1 MLYHGLQ
8 VALIQQSHAAA
19 LVGGGPVVGLAGKGD
34 GGLQG
39 DLRVALPEVQ
49 NRLAEIQVGSLG
61 HAAQEVAEALA
72 VGLLQGLVQPGFQ
85 GQAPGASLRPQ
96 GSRTGRWPEK
106 QQVTA
111 GSKGMPPF
119 RGLWGL
125 FSLWYNW
132 DCQKSTKIP
141 AKI

>member
-8 VALIQQSHAAA
+8 IALIQQSHAAA

-85 GQAPGASLRPQ
+85 GQAPGVGLVASPGKPGGAVAGEAAGDSRVQ
-96 GSRTGRWPEK
+96 GNVSFPWP
-106 QQVTA
+106 V
-111 GSKGMPPF
+111 GPF
-119 RGLWGL
+119 
-125 FSLWYNW
+125 FSMV
-132 DCQKSTKIP
+132 
-141 AKI
+141 